1 MAQSKKVFLL
11 LFLQKKKSFLMS
23 SALNDNIARAPS
35 AAAEA
40 SVEIWSGKDKADE
53 NFPVGSWLIR
63 KNLRT
68 HMHAYYS
75 FARNADD
82 IADHAELTPAE
93 KIERLNIMEAVL
105 TGAREAGSPS
115 ALRLRESLA
124 QSGVSPM
131 HARELLIAFRQDAT
145 KTRYAS
151 WAELMEYCRYSA
163 APVGRYVLE
172 LHGESEATWP
182 ASDALCASLQ
192 VLNHLQDCAEDL
204 RSLDRCYVPQDWL
217 ARHGVGTDDIA
228 RNKTAPGL
236 RATFDDMLRE
246 TAVLNVAASQLP
258 GLVKARRLRV
268 ETATIASIAR
278 RLTSRLQK
286 DDPLAARVKLKLPD
300 VLSATLAALP
310 RFA

>member
-1 MAQSKKVFLL
+1 
-11 LFLQKKKSFLMS
+11 MS
-23 SALNDNIARAPS
+23 SALNDNIARPPT

-40 SVEIWSGKDKADE
+40 NVEIWSGKDKADE

-63 KNLRT
+63 KNLRA
-68 HMHAYYS
+68 HVHAYYS

-82 IADHAELTPAE
+82 IADHAELTPAT

-105 TGAREAGSPS
+105 TGEREEGSPS

-124 QSGVSPM
+124 QSGVSAM

-145 KTRYAS
+145 KTRYAN
-151 WAELMEYCRYSA
+151 WAELMDYCRYSA

-217 ARHGVGTDDIA
+217 DRHDVATDDIA
-228 RNKTAPGL
+228 RNKSEPGL
-236 RATFDDMLRE
+236 RATFDEMLRE
-246 TAVLNVAASQLP
+246 TAALNVAAAALP

-278 RLTSRLQK
+278 RLTVRLRK
-286 DDPLAARVKLKLPD
+286 NDPLATRVKLKLPD
-300 VLSATLAALP
+300 VLAATLLALP

>member
-1 MAQSKKVFLL
+1 
-11 LFLQKKKSFLMS
+11 MS
-23 SALNDNIARAPS
+23 SALNDNIARPPAP
-35 AAAEA
+35 AAEA
-40 SVEIWSGKDKADE
+40 NVEIWSGKDKADE

-63 KNLRT
+63 KNLRA
-68 HMHAYYS
+68 HVHAYYS

-82 IADHAELTPAE
+82 IADHSELTPAT

-105 TGAREAGSPS
+105 TGEREEGSPS
-115 ALRLRESLA
+115 ALRLRESLL
-124 QSGVSPM
+124 QSGVSAM

-145 KTRYAS
+145 KTRYAN
-151 WAELMEYCRYSA
+151 WAELMDYCRYSA

-217 ARHGVGTDDIA
+217 DRHGVGTDDIA
-228 RNKTAPGL
+228 RNKSEPGL
-236 RATFDDMLRE
+236 RATFDEMLRE
-246 TAVLNVAASQLP
+246 TAALNVAAAALP

-278 RLTSRLQK
+278 RLTVRLRK
-286 DDPLAARVKLKLPD
+286 NDPLATRVKLKLPD
-300 VLSATLAALP
+300 VLAATLLALP

>member
-1 MAQSKKVFLL
+1 
-11 LFLQKKKSFLMS
+11 MS
-23 SALNDNIARAPS
+23 SALNDNIARPPAP
-35 AAAEA
+35 AAEA
-40 SVEIWSGKDKADE
+40 NVEIWSGKDKADE

-63 KNLRT
+63 KNLRA
-68 HMHAYYS
+68 HVHAYYS

-82 IADHAELTPAE
+82 IADHSELTPAT

-105 TGAREAGSPS
+105 TGEREEGSPS
-115 ALRLRESLA
+115 ALRLRESLL
-124 QSGVSPM
+124 QSGVSAM

-145 KTRYAS
+145 KTRYAN
-151 WAELMEYCRYSA
+151 WAELMDYCRYSA

-217 ARHGVGTDDIA
+217 DRHGVGTDDIA
-228 RNKTAPGL
+228 RNKSEPGL
-236 RATFDDMLRE
+236 RATFDEMLRE
-246 TAVLNVAASQLP
+246 TAALNVAASALP

-278 RLTSRLQK
+278 RLTVRLRK
-286 DDPLAARVKLKLPD
+286 NDPLATRVKLKLPD
-300 VLSATLAALP
+300 VLAATLLALP